1 MKPNTLQKKVARM
14 IQSQASFWEVTN
26 DIKSPTHYSDL
37 DVDIDNI
44 EELSEEQNQELN
56 QLMSNLFAFVK
67 KIG

>member
-14 IQSQASFWEVTN
+14 IQAQASFWEGTN

-37 DVDIDNI
+37 DADIDNI
-44 EELSEEQNQELN
+44 EELSEEQNKELN